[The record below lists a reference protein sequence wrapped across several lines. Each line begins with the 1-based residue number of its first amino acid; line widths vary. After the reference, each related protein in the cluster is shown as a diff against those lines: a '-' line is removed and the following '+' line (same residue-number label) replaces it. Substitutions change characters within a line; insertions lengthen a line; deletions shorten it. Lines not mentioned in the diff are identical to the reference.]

1 MNKSAPLPWDI
12 RIMNITS
19 GLLLTVLLCLSLGVS
34 GWWILRHQ
42 MFAIKEISVYGDV
55 SHHNDV
61 TLRANVMPQLSG
73 NFFTLSLRQA
83 QLAFEAMPWVRKA
96 VVRREFPNRLRV
108 RLEEHH
114 PVALWGANSDTHMV
128 NQVGQVFEAN
138 VEDIDADR
146 LPILIGPAGQSVMVW
161 QMYRYLLP
169 IFSSVSMGMD
179 KLELSPRGSW
189 RVHTDGDATIELG
202 RGTQEEVGER
212 LQIFLQTVAQVTSR
226 YQLSSSS
233 LLAADLRHTNGYA
246 LRLRGV
252 TTLKNDGDKK
262 NHK

>member
-73 NFFTLSLRQA
+73 NFFTLNLRQA
-83 QLAFEAMPWVRKA
+83 QLAFEGMPWVRKA

-108 RLEEHH
+108 RLEEHQ
-114 PVALWGANSDTHMV
+114 PVALWGANTDTHMV

-138 VEDIDADR
+138 VEDIDADN
-146 LPILIGPAGQSVMVW
+146 LPILTGPEGQSVMVW
-161 QMYRYLLP
+161 QMYQHLVP
-169 IFSSVSMGMD
+169 IFSSLSMGID
-179 KLELSPRGSW
+179 KLELTPRGSW
-189 RVHTDGDATIELG
+189 RVQTNSDATIELG
-202 RGTQEEVGER
+202 RGTQEEVGQR
-212 LQIFLQTVAQVTSR
+212 LKTFLQTVAQVTSR
-226 YQLSSSS
+226 YQRTSTS

-252 TTLKNDGDKK
+252 TTLTNDGNKK
-262 NHK
+262 P

>member
-1 MNKSAPLPWDI
+1 MNKSTPLPWDI

-19 GLLLTVLLCLSLGVS
+19 GLLLMVLLCLSLGVS
-34 GWWILRHQ
+34 GWWILRHK
-42 MFAIKEISVYGDV
+42 MFDIQEISVYGDV

-73 NFFTLSLRQA
+73 NFFTLSLRQT

-114 PVALWGANSDTHMV
+114 PVALWGTNTDTQMV

-138 VEDIDADR
+138 VEDIEADS
-146 LPILIGPAGQSVMVW
+146 LPILTGPEGQSVMVW
-161 QMYRYLLP
+161 QMYQHLLP
-169 IFSSVSMGMD
+169 IFSLVSMGID
-179 KLELSPRGSW
+179 KLELTPRGSW
-189 RVHTDGDATIELG
+189 RVLTDGDATIELG
-202 RGTQEEVGER
+202 RGTQEEVGQR
-212 LQIFLQTVAQVTSR
+212 LKTFLQTVAQVTSR
-226 YQLSSSS
+226 YQRTSTS

-252 TTLKNDGDKK
+252 TTLVNDGNKK
-262 NHK
+262 P

>member
-1 MNKSAPLPWDI
+1 MNKSTPLPWDI

-19 GLLLTVLLCLSLGVS
+19 GLLLMVLLCLSLGVS
-34 GWWILRHQ
+34 GWWILRHK
-42 MFAIKEISVYGDV
+42 MFDIQEISVYGDV

-61 TLRANVMPQLSG
+61 TLRANVLPQLSG
-73 NFFTLSLRQA
+73 NFFTLSLRKT

-114 PVALWGANSDTHMV
+114 PVALWGTNTDTQMV

-138 VEDIDADR
+138 VEDIEADS
-146 LPILIGPAGQSVMVW
+146 LPILTGPEGQSVMVW
-161 QMYRYLLP
+161 QMYQHLLP
-169 IFSSVSMGMD
+169 IFSLVSMGID
-179 KLELSPRGSW
+179 KLELTPRGSW
-189 RVHTDGDATIELG
+189 RVLTDGDATIELG
-202 RGTQEEVGER
+202 RGTQEEVGQR
-212 LQIFLQTVAQVTSR
+212 LKTFLQTVAQVTSR
-226 YQLSSSS
+226 YQRTSTS

-252 TTLKNDGDKK
+252 TTLVNDGNKK
-262 NHK
+262 P

>member
-1 MNKSAPLPWDI
+1 MNKSTPLPWDI

-19 GLLLTVLLCLSLGVS
+19 GLLLMVLLCLSLGVS
-34 GWWILRHQ
+34 GWWILRHK
-42 MFAIKEISVYGDV
+42 MFDIQEISVYGDV

-73 NFFTLSLRQA
+73 NFFTLSLRQT
-83 QLAFEAMPWVRKA
+83 QLAVEAMPWVRKA

-114 PVALWGANSDTHMV
+114 PVALWGTNTDTQMV

-138 VEDIDADR
+138 VEDIEADS
-146 LPILIGPAGQSVMVW
+146 LPILTGPEGQSVMVW
-161 QMYRYLLP
+161 QMYQHLLP
-169 IFSSVSMGMD
+169 IFSLVSMGID
-179 KLELSPRGSW
+179 KLELTPRGSW
-189 RVHTDGDATIELG
+189 RVLTDGDATIELG
-202 RGTQEEVGER
+202 RGTQEEVGQR
-212 LQIFLQTVAQVTSR
+212 LKTFLQTVAQVTSR
-226 YQLSSSS
+226 YQRTSTS

-252 TTLKNDGDKK
+252 TTLVNDGNKK
-262 NHK
+262 P

>member
-1 MNKSAPLPWDI
+1 MNKSTPLPWDI

-19 GLLLTVLLCLSLGVS
+19 GLLLMVLLCLSLGVS
-34 GWWILRHQ
+34 GWWILRHK
-42 MFAIKEISVYGDV
+42 MFDIQEISVYGDV

-73 NFFTLSLRQA
+73 NFFTLSLRKT

-114 PVALWGANSDTHMV
+114 PVALWGTNNDTQMV

-138 VEDIDADR
+138 VEDIEADS
-146 LPILIGPAGQSVMVW
+146 LPILTGPEGQSVMVW
-161 QMYRYLLP
+161 QMYQHLLP
-169 IFSSVSMGMD
+169 IFSLVSMGID
-179 KLELSPRGSW
+179 KLELTPRGSW
-189 RVHTDGDATIELG
+189 RVLTDGDATIELG
-202 RGTQEEVGER
+202 RGTQEEVGQR
-212 LQIFLQTVAQVTSR
+212 LKTFLQTVAQVTSR
-226 YQLSSSS
+226 YQRTSTS

-252 TTLKNDGDKK
+252 TTLVNDGNKK
-262 NHK
+262 P